1 MSLSK
6 PDASMLSVASTMTLL
21 RTPEMLRLAQW
32 PVSTTWL
39 PTPLTLTLLSL
50 HTTVRVSLIPAT
62 LNVPPAGAVVF
73 DVDGAAADVCG
84 IAPDGA
90 GLCSGKLGNGNIV
103 GSPLRETC
111 CALKWKI

>member
-39 PTPLTLTLLSL
+39 PTPLTLTCLSL

-62 LNVPPAGAVVF
+62 LRLFPADVVVGAP
-73 DVDGAAADVCG
+73 AEVCG
-84 IAPDGA
+84 IVPEGV
-90 GLCSGKLGNGNIV
+90 GLSSGKLGNGNME

-111 CALKWKI
+111 CALK